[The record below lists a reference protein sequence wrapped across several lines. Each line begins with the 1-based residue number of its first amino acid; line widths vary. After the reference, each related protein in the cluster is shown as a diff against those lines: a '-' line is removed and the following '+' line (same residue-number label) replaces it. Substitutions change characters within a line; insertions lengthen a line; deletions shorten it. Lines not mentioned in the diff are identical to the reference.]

1 MPSLP
6 NIDPTY
12 LLIASIALVIL
23 IAVIFLLRYSRSR
36 SPMAV
41 AEVAQNG
48 LKINVKYC
56 QPYKKGRTIFGGVVP
71 FGKVWRTGA
80 NAATLVTLD
89 RNMFVADQPINKG
102 SYSLYTIPSETDWIL
117 IFNSQTGQWGVR
129 YDQTKDVLRV
139 TVPIRAYTPEAEQF
153 YISFEP
159 RPDGTAMLLTWDQ
172 TQVVVPFRKR

>member
-1 MPSLP
+1 MPVLP

-12 LLIASIALVIL
+12 LLIAGIALVVL
-23 IAVIFLLRYSRSR
+23 IALIFFLRYDRSR
-36 SPMAV
+36 SPAAV
-41 AEVAQNG
+41 AQVAQNG
-48 LKINVKYC
+48 LTINVKYN
-56 QPYKKGRTIFGGVVP
+56 QPRKKGRTIFGSVVP

-80 NAATLVTLD
+80 NAATVITLD

-102 SYSLYTIPSETDWIL
+102 SYSLYTIPSETEWLL
-117 IFNSQTGQWGVR
+117 IFNSKTGQWGR
-129 YDQTKDVLRV
+129 SYDQTRDVLRI
-139 TVPIRAYTPEAEQF
+139 TVPVRLNTPVAEQF